1 MSKHCGV
8 PLSFEPRDF
17 YNDNFH
23 LFFISYLILVLREKL
38 YASPIYYG
46 RLYGKI
52 IQEKRLSKKQEASQS
67 PLCTVLKWS
76 CVWAN
81 TARSASFEANDRLL
95 MGRRLENSASAPV
108 FFNPGLTSASFQS
121 SGKVPHCRERLI
133 ILVTTGR
140 RVSRHS
146 TTRGVG
152 WVKATG
158 LLARFP
164 N

>member
-46 RLYGKI
+46 RFYGKI

-67 PLCTVLKWS
+67 PLQETLERRLSRIVWSTVSKAAPRSRSTSKVTRCWFISKMSFFTRCRAVFVLYWSDPVFGQTQLARQVLKQMIDCLWVADWKTVL
-76 CVWAN
+76 
-81 TARSASFEANDRLL
+81 
-95 MGRRLENSASAPV
+95 RR
-108 FFNPGLTSASFQS
+108 QS
-121 SGKVPHCRERLI
+121 SLI
-133 ILVTTGR
+133 SV
-140 RVSRHS
+140 
-146 TTRGVG
+146 
-152 WVKATG
+152 
-158 LLARFP
+158 
-164 N
+164 